1 MTRVRPTAPAV
12 AETAPRQRARL
23 ALAELARQALRG
35 AEPTPALLEA
45 FDEAL
50 PACALGPDR
59 LRVLRRQ
66 VGAVRKV
73 LELGGGVAGLVC
85 DLEAAYH
92 AAVRAADG
100 GRR

>member
-1 MTRVRPTAPAV
+1 MMRVRPTAPAV

-35 AEPTPALLEA
+35 AEPAPALLEA
-45 FDEAL
+45 FAAEL
-50 PACALGPDR
+50 PRCALGPVR
-59 LRVLRRQ
+59 LAALQKQ
-66 VGAVRKV
+66 VGQVRGQLAAGAAVGTLVSV
-73 LELGGGVAGLVC
+73 LESV
-85 DLEAAYH
+85 YH